1 MSGPTLE
8 VREVA
13 PSRCNTPLAVFFG
26 VEEEAAR
33 VPDGLE
39 LPRRALK
46 DFAGKFRSMQLLYSD
61 HRSGPERVLFLGLG
75 KREKVGAEEVR
86 RAAALAHAR
95 AREVKV
101 SEYTVFVDE
110 DLQDRLGVRTT
121 AVALAEGT
129 VLASYRIEMYRSTSG
144 RDEAPAVKKVTL
156 VPGGASAAFRR
167 AVEFGER
174 VAACQNYARDLAN
187 RPANEKTPIVLA
199 AEAKKI
205 AAQTKARCRIFTEVQ
220 ARRLGMGA
228 FLGVARGSMEPP
240 RLIVLRAPGR
250 RRGRVCIVGKGI
262 TFDSGGISLKPAK
275 GMEEMKYDM
284 SGGAAILGT
293 FRALPALG
301 TLPFEVIGIV
311 PATENLPGGRAQ
323 KPGDLVRAYNGKTIE
338 VLNTDAEGR
347 LILADALSYA
357 AKEFAPDAIVDLA
370 TLTGAAIVALGHEA
384 SGILGND
391 AALIRELREAGE
403 ATGERVWELPL
414 WEEHREQMKGE
425 VADLRNINSPNQG
438 GGTIAGAAFLSNFVE
453 GRPWAHVDIAGT
465 AWGGRD
471 RDYYKR
477 GASGVGVR
485 FLVEFLRARA
495 EEKRSPAPIPPP
507 RGRRG
512 ASRSKK

>member
-1 MSGPTLE
+1 MSGPRLE
-8 VREVA
+8 VREAV
-13 PSRCNTPLAVFFG
+13 PSRGPTPLAVFFG
-26 VEEEAAR
+26 VEGDPPRALE
-33 VPDGLE
+33 GIE
-39 LPRRALK
+39 LPRKGVR
-46 DFAGKFRSMQLLYSD
+46 DFAGKFRETHLLYPNR
-61 HRSGPERVLFLGLG
+61 RSGPERVLLIGLG

-86 RAAALAHAR
+86 RAAAVAYAR
-95 AREVKV
+95 AKELRVP
-101 SEYTVFVDE
+101 EYRTFVDE
-110 DLQDRLGVRTT
+110 DLQDRLGVRAT

-129 VLASYRIEMYRSTSG
+129 VLSSYRIEMYRTN
-144 RDEAPAVKKVTL
+144 REETPAVRSVTF
-156 VPGGASAAFRR
+156 VPGGATAAFRR

-174 VAACQNYARDLAN
+174 VAGSQNYARELAN
-187 RPANEKTPIVLA
+187 RPANEKTPSALA

-205 AAQTKARCRIFTEVQ
+205 AEETGARCRVFTED
-220 ARRLGMGA
+220 ALRKMGMGA
-228 FLGVARGSMEPP
+228 FLGVARGSSEPP
-240 RLIVLRAPGR
+240 RFIVLRAPGG

-293 FRALPALG
+293 FRALPSLG
-301 TLPFEVIGIV
+301 KLPFEVIGIV

-347 LILADALSYA
+347 MILADALAYA

-370 TLTGAAIVALGHEA
+370 TLTGAAIVALGHEV

-391 AALIRELREAGE
+391 AGLVRDLREAGE

-438 GGTIAGAAFLSNFVE
+438 GGTIAGAAFLSHFVE

-465 AWGGRD
+465 AWGARD
-471 RDYYKR
+471 RDYYRR

-485 FLVEFLRARA
+485 LLVEFLRARA
-495 EEKRSPAPIPPP
+495 ESP
-507 RGRRG
+507 RR
-512 ASRSKK
+512 